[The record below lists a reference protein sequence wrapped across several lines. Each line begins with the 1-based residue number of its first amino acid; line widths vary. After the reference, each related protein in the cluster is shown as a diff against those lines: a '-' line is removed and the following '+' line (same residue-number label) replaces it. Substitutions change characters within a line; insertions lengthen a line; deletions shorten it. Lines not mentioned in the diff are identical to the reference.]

1 MLYIANFSYN
11 DESDERDNY
20 CLMPCVVEAADADAA
35 LEKLAD
41 HLRRAHEET
50 DLLGGATEV
59 YLDSLAELTGAP
71 DEPVICQWQKIV
83 PAEEGL
89 CSITSALP
97 LVDEDDESACAYN
110 WGPVDED
117 GDGCECGC
125 GCDDDC
131 ECGCKDGGECTC
143 GDDCQC
149 GDDCT
154 CHDHDHDAEKDDDAC
169 ECGDDCC
176 CDGDDE
182 DGWAEEPFL
191 RF

>member
-50 DLLGGATEV
+50 DLLDGATEV

-125 GCDDDC
+125 DDDC
-131 ECGCKDGGECTC
+131 ECGCRDGGECTC

-154 CHDHDHDAEKDDDAC
+154 CHDHDAEKDDDAC